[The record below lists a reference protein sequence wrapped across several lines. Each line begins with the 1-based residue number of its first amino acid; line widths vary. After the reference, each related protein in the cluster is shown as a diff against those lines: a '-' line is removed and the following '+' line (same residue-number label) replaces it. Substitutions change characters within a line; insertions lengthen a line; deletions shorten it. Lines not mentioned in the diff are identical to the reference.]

1 MVLPLLLKIFV
12 IPVFGNQRAGPLSY
26 HMRLDSGQVWRKHV
40 DQICQVTTP
49 GFECGTSNL
58 GSNHFS
64 AEILL
69 AVCESP
75 SIGLSSETRYPC
87 REHRPVQCF
96 SFDT

>member
-1 MVLPLLLKIFV
+1 MIVWELEIRVGLVGGGGISGRPKI
-12 IPVFGNQRAGPLSY
+12 L
-26 HMRLDSGQVWRKHV
+26 RLDSGQVWRKHV

-64 AEILL
+64 AEIPL

-75 SIGLSSETRYPC
+75 SIGLSSETRYPR